1 MRILL
6 FLVIS
11 LFVLFGYSQ
20 YLRRTSLFFPSK
32 YPVGDWT
39 AKADDE
45 WLTTSD
51 GVKLHGWYFRA
62 ADAHAPVLV
71 WMHGN
76 AGNVTGRAPVA
87 AELARRGI
95 SVFVFDWRGY
105 GRSEGEPSEDA
116 LYLDALAA
124 VDFAQAHLGK
134 DIVLYGESLGGPYAA
149 YAATKR
155 HARCVVIEN
164 SFPSLAA
171 LGNMLYKPIPVGLF
185 APGAMTTARWLNEAR
200 LPVLVLHSRADDVI
214 PFPLGQRLFDELTV
228 PKEMLVSQSAMHG
241 EIPSVEG
248 PRYYDAVVNFVAH
261 HH

>member
-6 FLVIS
+6 FLVIA
-11 LFVLFGYSQ
+11 LFILFGYSQ
-20 YLRRTSLFFPSK
+20 YLRRTSLFYPSK
-32 YPVGDWT
+32 YPVGDWS
-39 AKADDE
+39 AKAGDE

-76 AGNVTGRAPVA
+76 AGNVTNRAPVA

-105 GRSEGEPSEDA
+105 GKSEGEPSEDA
-116 LYLDALAA
+116 LYVDALAA

-155 HARCVVIEN
+155 RARCVVIEN

-171 LGNMLYKPIPVGLF
+171 LGNMLYKPIPVGIF
-185 APGAMTTARWLNEAR
+185 APGEMTTTRWLNEAK
-200 LPVLVLHSRADDVI
+200 LPVLVMHSSADDVI
-214 PFPLGQRLFDELTV
+214 PFPLGQRLFDDLTV
-228 PKEMLVSQSAMHG
+228 PKEMLVSQTAMHG

-248 PRYYDAVVNFVAH
+248 ARYYDAVVNFVSH
-261 HH
+261 H